1 MKIYI
6 EILATCIFLGAI
18 YGWKAG
24 VFFWN
29 FLFINSY
36 GLKAERSNREVR
48 NIRVSDL
55 MLVGLIILEISL
67 FIKSWKK

>member
-1 MKIYI
+1 MHFSWSNIWL
-6 EILATCIFLGAI
+6 ESRS
-18 YGWKAG
+18 
-24 VFFWN
+24 VFWN